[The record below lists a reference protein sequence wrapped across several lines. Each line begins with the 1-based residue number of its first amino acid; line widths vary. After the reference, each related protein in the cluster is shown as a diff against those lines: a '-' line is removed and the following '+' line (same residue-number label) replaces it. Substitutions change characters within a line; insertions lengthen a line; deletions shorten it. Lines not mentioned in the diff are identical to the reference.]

1 MERCVIRRVAWP
13 EIFDVIV
20 VGAGHAGCEAAHIAA
35 RLGARTLLLS
45 INLDTVAKMSCNP
58 AIGGLAKGQ
67 LVRELDALG
76 GAMGQVT
83 DQTGIQFRMLNVG
96 RGPAVHSPRAQ
107 ADRWLYSQTM
117 KLRLEGLANLWIRQA
132 SVRSLL
138 IEGGSAGAS
147 PSHGGSAGASP
158 SHGGSAGASPSHG
171 GRVAGVRDQHGVE
184 YRARTVVLTTGTFL
198 NGMIHLGEKQIP
210 AGRAGEPP
218 GLGVS
223 DQLRE
228 LGFEVSR
235 LATCTPP
242 RIHGATIDY
251 AVLKPQFGDDP
262 PRPFSFWTKAIE
274 RPNLPCYLAHTNERT
289 HALIARD
296 PSRSPLLSGQSD
308 AAQPRYCPSI
318 EDKVIRFP
326 EKTSHQIFLEPEGER
341 TIEVYCNGLF
351 TGLAP
356 DVQEEMVRSIRG
368 CEQADI
374 IRYGYG
380 IEYDFVPPY
389 QLKPSLETMRLP
401 GLFLGGQING
411 TSGYEEA
418 AAQGI
423 LAGINAALAARGD
436 EPLVLSRSEA
446 YLGVLVDDLVTLSP
460 REPYRMFTARAE
472 FRLLLRQDNADRRLM
487 PYARRLGLIDD
498 AMWASLQEKERAI
511 RETQSYLASRFHQG
525 ATLQQWLRR
534 PRVRFADIEA
544 LDAPLADR
552 KLSEAVKEQ
561 VEIETKYEGYI
572 KRQRI
577 DVERL
582 RGMDAR
588 TIPADLD
595 FMHLEG
601 MRVEAREK
609 LTMVRPASLGQA
621 GRIAG
626 VSPADVAALMIHLE
640 RAGRGTS

>member
-1 MERCVIRRVAWP
+1 MERTVIRRVAWP
-13 EIFDVIV
+13 EVFDVIV

-45 INLDTVAKMSCNP
+45 INLDTIAKMSCNP

-67 LVRELDALG
+67 LVREIDALG

-117 KLRLEGLANLWIRQA
+117 KLRLENLANLWLRQA
-132 SVRSLL
+132 SARGLL
-138 IEGGSAGAS
+138 VE
-147 PSHGGSAGASP
+147 
-158 SHGGSAGASPSHG
+158 G
-171 GRVAGVRDQHGVE
+171 GRVAGVRDQQGVE

-210 AGRAGEPP
+210 WGRAGEPP

-223 DQLRE
+223 AQLRE
-228 LGFEVSR
+228 MGFEVGR

-251 AVLKPQFGDDP
+251 GVLAPQFGDEP
-262 PRPFSFWTKAIE
+262 PRPFSFWTRAIE

-289 HALIARD
+289 HAIIARD

-326 EKTSHQIFLEPEGER
+326 EKTSHRIFLEPEGER
-341 TIEVYCNGLF
+341 TVEVYCNGLF

-356 DVQEEMVRSIRG
+356 EVQEEMIRSIRG
-368 CEQADI
+368 LEQAEI

-389 QLKPSLETMRLP
+389 QLEPSLETMRLP

-418 AAQGI
+418 AAQGV
-423 LAGINAALAARGD
+423 LAGLNAALAARGD

-446 YLGVLVDDLVTLSP
+446 YIGVLADDLVTLSP

-511 RETQSYLASRFHQG
+511 QETRSHLASRYHEG
-525 ATLQQWLRR
+525 ASLQQWLRR
-534 PRVRFADIEA
+534 PGVRFADVEA
-544 LDAPLADR
+544 LDPALAER
-552 KLSEAVKEQ
+552 RLSESVKEQ

-572 KRQRI
+572 ERQRI

-582 RGMDAR
+582 RRMESR
-588 TIPADLD
+588 RIPPDLD
-595 FMHLEG
+595 YLRLEG

-609 LTMVRPASLGQA
+609 LTRVRPASLGQA

-640 RAGRGTS
+640 RVGRDST